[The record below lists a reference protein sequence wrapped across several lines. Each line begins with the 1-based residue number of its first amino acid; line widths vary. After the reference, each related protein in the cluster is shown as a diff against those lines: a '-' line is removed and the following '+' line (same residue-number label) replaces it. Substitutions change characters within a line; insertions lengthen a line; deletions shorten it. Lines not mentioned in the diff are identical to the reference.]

1 MSVKKT
7 VFVAGATGA
16 QGGATT
22 NALLERG
29 HSVIAITRNPNSD
42 AAKALAS
49 RGVDVRTGDYAD
61 TDSIER
67 AAAGADAAFAVTTSF
82 EAGTDAEIEF
92 GKTLV
97 SALNDAGVGHIVFSS
112 VGGADKNTGIA
123 HFEGKYEIEKHLVSL
138 GVPYTIAGPVFFM
151 ENMLAPWGL
160 PALKEGT
167 FAAGMPGDRP
177 LQQIAVQNIGD
188 FAAALIDRGE
198 AVFGKRYDIAGDVLT
213 NEALVVLLSK
223 AADREITY
231 QGFPPDSLREQS
243 DDLADMFDWFDKV
256 GYSADIPALRQEFS
270 DVPWLNCVDW
280 LAQQDWGVLD

>member
-112 VGGADKNTGIA
+112 NIWYRWVCPTRSRDPFSSWRTCW
-123 HFEGKYEIEKHLVSL
+123 HP
-138 GVPYTIAGPVFFM
+138 GVC
-151 ENMLAPWGL
+151 
-160 PALKEGT
+160 
-167 FAAGMPGDRP
+167 
-177 LQQIAVQNIGD
+177 
-188 FAAALIDRGE
+188 
-198 AVFGKRYDIAGDVLT
+198 
-213 NEALVVLLSK
+213 
-223 AADREITY
+223 
-231 QGFPPDSLREQS
+231 LR
-243 DDLADMFDWFDKV
+243 
-256 GYSADIPALRQEFS
+256 
-270 DVPWLNCVDW
+270 
-280 LAQQDWGVLD
+280 